1 MSRQPK
7 VSLSALIQSEV
18 APKAAAA
25 LAEPSTDPVI
35 APPAEPEPAAP
46 PEPPRVAQPLA
57 QSAPAPLSAP
67 QRPAPKTTLRARS
80 KQLSLYLE
88 LPVYDQLR
96 EIAHVER
103 VKMHQLVV
111 EGIDLLFRKRGQ
123 PPIRELMKRAKS
135 S

>member
-7 VSLSALIQSEV
+7 VSLSALIHTEV

-25 LAEPSTDPVI
+25 RDEPPIAVELVPPASEPPPVPDLPSTAPRASAASPTSRPVTQ
-35 APPAEPEPAAP
+35 A
-46 PEPPRVAQPLA
+46 
-57 QSAPAPLSAP
+57 
-67 QRPAPKTTLRARS
+67 TLRARS

-103 VKMHQLVV
+103 TKMHQLVV

-123 PPIRELMKRAKS
+123 PPIRELMKKTNQG
-135 S
+135 

>member
-7 VSLSALIQSEV
+7 VSLSALIHTEV

-25 LAEPSTDPVI
+25 RDEPPIAVEPV
-35 APPAEPEPAAP
+35 PPASEPPQMPLPSAAP
-46 PEPPRVAQPLA
+46 RASAASPTPRQVT
-57 QSAPAPLSAP
+57 
-67 QRPAPKTTLRARS
+67 RTTLRARS

-96 EIAHVER
+96 EIAHIER
-103 VKMHQLVV
+103 TKMPQLVV

-123 PPIRELMKRAKS
+123 PPIRELMKKTNQG
-135 S
+135 